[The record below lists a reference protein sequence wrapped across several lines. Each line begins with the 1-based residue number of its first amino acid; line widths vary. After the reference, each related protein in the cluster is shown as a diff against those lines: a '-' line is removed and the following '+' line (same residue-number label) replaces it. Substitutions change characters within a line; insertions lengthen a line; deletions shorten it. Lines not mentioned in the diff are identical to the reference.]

1 MLYNLFYQIENLN
14 IQIKI
19 KNNKLSLVYEEG
31 TLSLDLKKQIKQHKQ
46 QIIKRL
52 EENEQARKKG
62 FLVYCYG
69 EFYEFRYGA
78 GAYLFIEREGE
89 LAIAW
94 RANYLPDESRPYKIK
109 VLAERVPF
117 ERAFQEAV
125 GFIDWLQRQRKWGDS
140 NVKAV

>member
-1 MLYNLFYQIENLN
+1 MLYNLFYQIDNLN

-19 KNNKLSLVYEEG
+19 KNKKLSLIYEEG
-31 TLSLDLKKQIKQHKQ
+31 TLPMDLKKQIKQHKQ

-69 EFYEFRYGA
+69 EFYEFRYGV

-94 RANYLPDESRPYKIK
+94 RANYMPDGSRPYKIK

-117 ERAFQEAV
+117 ESAFQEAV